1 MTFAFYVRGQAKRST
16 MSLESWRDRFPAI
29 ADEGWTHLR
38 SCSVGPVPR
47 SGISALQEYQRAWLE
62 KARPWDEWLEEVE
75 AAKRTFAALINADP
89 DEIAVVSSASSALS
103 QVASA
108 FEFEN
113 RNEVVTSLLD
123 FPTVPQFWH
132 AQRKRGVEL
141 RFADPGEKNYVPVE
155 AYVEQMSEN
164 TQFVCTAHASS
175 FTGGLVDAKALADAV
190 HERGGYLFLD
200 AYQSAGIVPIDV
212 EEQEVDMLTT
222 GTLKFLLGGPGIA
235 FLYVDGDLA
244 NELEPASRGWFGVE
258 DTFGFDIRNPSFAP
272 GTRRF
277 ELGTPPVSNAY
288 TANAGMKTVQEFGV
302 TDVRERVVEH
312 TGRAIERATDCGFS
326 VMTPTENEHRGGV
339 VNVQVRNAEQVK
351 DRLHSR
357 GFNVSYR
364 NGGIRIAPHFFT
376 LDEEIDAVI
385 DAIDEVATPG

>member
-1 MTFAFYVRGQAKRST
+1 

-47 SGISALQEYQRAWLE
+47 SGIDALQAYQRAWLE
-62 KARPWDEWLEEVE
+62 KARPWDEWLDEVE
-75 AAKRTFAALINADP
+75 EARHTFASLINADP
-89 DEIAVVSSASSALS
+89 EEIAVVSSATSAVS

-108 FEFEN
+108 FEFED

-132 AQRKRGVEL
+132 AHRKRGVEL
-141 RFADPGEKNYVPVE
+141 RFADPGEKNYVPVD
-155 AYVEQMSEN
+155 AYVEQMSED

-175 FTGGLVDAKALADAV
+175 FTGGLIDARAVADAV
-190 HERGGYLFLD
+190 HDRGGYLFLD

-212 EEQEVDMLTT
+212 KKQGIDMLTT

-244 NELEPASRGWFGVE
+244 NGLEPASRGWFGVE
-258 DTFGFDIRNPSFAP
+258 NTFGFDIQDPGFAQ

-288 TANAGMKTVQEFGV
+288 TANAGMKTIQEFGV
-302 TDVRERVVEH
+302 DAVRERVVER
-312 TGRAIERATDCGFS
+312 TARTMERATDCGFS
-326 VMTPTENEHRGGV
+326 VMTPRESEHRGGV
-339 VNVQVRNAEQVK
+339 VNVQVENAEQVK

-364 NGGIRIAPHFFT
+364 SGGIRIAPHFFT
-376 LDEEIDAVI
+376 LDEEIDAAV
-385 DAIDEVATPG
+385 DAIDDVATPQ